1 MMARCLVVLRV
12 RAAVEAF
19 LNGLERVEDDDL
31 EWGTN
36 LSSGRS
42 SHCRS
47 SSESR
52 TLSRRFMVD
61 LGRKQGY
68 ARWFPHV
75 ELWVRASGSLHV
87 IDAD

>member
-1 MMARCLVVLRV
+1 MIARCLVVLRV
-12 RAAVEAF
+12 RAEVGVL

-36 LSSGRS
+36 FSSGRS

-52 TLSRRFMVD
+52 TLPRRFMVD
-61 LGRKQGY
+61 LGRK
-68 ARWFPHV
+68 
-75 ELWVRASGSLHV
+75 
-87 IDAD
+87 

>member
-12 RAAVEAF
+12 RAEVGVL
-19 LNGLERVEDDDL
+19 LNGLERVDDDDL

-36 LSSGRS
+36 FSSGRS

-61 LGRKQGY
+61 IGRKQGY
-68 ARWFPHV
+68 DRSQVVSAC
-75 ELWVRASGSLHV
+75 
-87 IDAD
+87 